1 MSQFDEDHGLD
12 GPTCAKC
19 GMVNCVSFTGCE
31 RRVAIKRKSEA
42 DYERGI
48 AEGERRERARTAA
61 AVAAA
66 REEQREADAKFCP
79 NCLGVGFVE
88 RPVPCPYCDDST
100 HDHYCPTVTQRQ
112 QCGCGA
118 ERIRATPLTSTPLAD
133 RIAELERVLAKSLA
147 NRIVE
152 KAKQAD
158 QPCGHP
164 AAVANRSAE
173 TGVAFCDLCRLN
185 EMLNDALAME
195 AKHKA
200 ERDALRDQVEEAR
213 AGLTEIACFH
223 EGPEVHGGFDE
234 PGSAQTARDT
244 LAAMDEAKP

>member
-1 MSQFDEDHGLD
+1 MNDDVKAANEALVES
-12 GPTCAKC
+12 
-19 GMVNCVSFTGCE
+19 MVRQLRDCVSVGDEMTLDHASLIDDAVDWIAG
-31 RRVAIKRKSEA
+31 EA
-42 DYERGI
+42 
-48 AEGERRERARTAA
+48 ARTAA

-66 REEQREADAKFCP
+66 REEQAQSD
-79 NCLGVGFVE
+79 
-88 RPVPCPYCDDST
+88 
-100 HDHYCPTVTQRQ
+100 
-112 QCGCGA
+112 
-118 ERIRATPLTSTPLAD
+118 LTSMMHSHATGESWSCNLTATPLAD

>member
-1 MSQFDEDHGLD
+1 MNDETKALVKSIRSGIETSGWACDALD
-12 GPTCAKC
+12 PRQVLALLAHVDGEQAR
-19 GMVNCVSFTGCE
+19 SDA
-31 RRVAIKRKSEA
+31 R
-42 DYERGI
+42 
-48 AEGERRERARTAA
+48 AEE
-61 AVAAA
+61 V
-66 REEQREADAKFCP
+66 REACA
-79 NCLGVGFVE
+79 
-88 RPVPCPYCDDST
+88 
-100 HDHYCPTVTQRQ
+100 RQ
-112 QCGCGA
+112 FPKGPEESFFDPWAA
-118 ERIRATPLTSTPLAD
+118 EVVRATPLTSTPLAD